1 MWLGQYGGAKV
12 SRFDGAKEAII
23 DIISDSSLQAG
34 ANFGFGHW
42 NGGERDVGN
51 TNNYP
56 EKDFVTKMMDVN
68 IIKMAGIIVLHTP
81 KVHQSSVM
89 FILV

>member
-42 NGGERDVGN
+42 NGGKRCGK
-51 TNNYP
+51 Y
-56 EKDFVTKMMDVN
+56 K
-68 IIKMAGIIVLHTP
+68 
-81 KVHQSSVM
+81 
-89 FILV
+89 